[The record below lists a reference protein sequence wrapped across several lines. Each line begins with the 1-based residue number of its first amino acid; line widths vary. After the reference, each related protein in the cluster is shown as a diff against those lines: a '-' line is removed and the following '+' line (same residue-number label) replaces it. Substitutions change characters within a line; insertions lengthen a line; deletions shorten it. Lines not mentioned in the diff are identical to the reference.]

1 VSAEGSFEFVDSVTS
16 DLAFVARGPTLEA
29 VFRAAGEAVAA
40 ATIEDLASL
49 EERTTR
55 SVRLR
60 DTELDML
67 LLRFINELIFLRD
80 AEGLLLL
87 PRRVHIE
94 RDGEIELEAEFS
106 GEPLDPQRHTLASEV
121 KAATAH
127 GLRVI
132 RAGEGWEA
140 SVTLDV

>member
-1 VSAEGSFEFVDSVTS
+1 VSTKGGFEFVDSVTS
-16 DLAFVARGPTLEA
+16 DLSFVARGPTLEA

-40 ATIEDLASL
+40 ATIEDLTSL

-55 SVRLR
+55 SVHLR

-80 AEGLLLL
+80 AEGLLLV

-94 RDGEIELEAEFS
+94 RDGEIALEAEFS

>member
-1 VSAEGSFEFVDSVTS
+1 
-16 DLAFVARGPTLEA
+16 
-29 VFRAAGEAVAA
+29 
-40 ATIEDLASL
+40 
-49 EERTTR
+49 
-55 SVRLR
+55 
-60 DTELDML
+60 ML
-67 LLRFINELIFLRD
+67 LLCFINELIFLRD

-87 PRRVHIE
+87 PRRVEIE
-94 RDGEIELEAEFS
+94 RDGEFVLEAELT

-127 GLRVI
+127 GLRVA

>member
-1 VSAEGSFEFVDSVTS
+1 VSTEGGFEFVDSVTS
-16 DLAFVARGPTLEA
+16 DLSFVARGPTLEA

-40 ATIEDLASL
+40 ATIEDLTSL

-55 SVRLR
+55 SVQLR

-80 AEGLLLL
+80 AEGLLLV

-94 RDGEIELEAEFS
+94 RDGEIALEAEFS

>member
-1 VSAEGSFEFVDSVTS
+1 VSAEGGFEFVDAVTS
-16 DLAFVARGPTLEA
+16 DLSFVARGPTLEA

-55 SVRLR
+55 SVHLR

-94 RDGEIELEAEFS
+94 RDGEIALEAEFS

>member
-1 VSAEGSFEFVDSVTS
+1 MSAEGSFEFVDSVTS
-16 DLAFVARGPTLEA
+16 DLTFVARGPTLEA
-29 VFRAAGEAVAA
+29 IFRAAGEAVAA

-49 EERTTR
+49 EERTTC

-94 RDGEIELEAEFS
+94 RDGEIEL
-106 GEPLDPQRHTLASEV
+106 
-121 KAATAH
+121 
-127 GLRVI
+127 
-132 RAGEGWEA
+132 
-140 SVTLDV
+140 LDVYSFVLLNAGAIDTSSLETRARRSSYGA